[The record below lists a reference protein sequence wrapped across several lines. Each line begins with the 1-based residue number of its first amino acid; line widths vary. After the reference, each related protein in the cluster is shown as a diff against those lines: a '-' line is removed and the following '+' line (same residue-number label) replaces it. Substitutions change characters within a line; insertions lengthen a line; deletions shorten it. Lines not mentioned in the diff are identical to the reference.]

1 MTVVQTPGMAS
12 SNAADLSLPPA
23 VAVVAS
29 SVAESP
35 RAGSTTTAAGH
46 WSEIEA
52 MFADDPRASIE
63 LAAGL
68 VHDRLEALVT
78 SVKDR
83 QQSRRS
89 AWPGEDSGTEERYM
103 TLQHYRVFWHRL
115 EDFPMN
121 EHALLTGTS
130 ASAASR
136 EAESEQFRR
145 ARRQ

>member
-1 MTVVQTPGMAS
+1 MDVSLTPV
-12 SNAADLSLPPA
+12 

-35 RAGSTTTAAGH
+35 RAGNTITAGGH
-46 WSEIEA
+46 WSEIQA
-52 MFADDPRASIE
+52 MFADDPGASIE

-68 VHDRLEALVT
+68 VHDRLGALVT

-89 AWPGEDSGTEERYM
+89 AWQGEDSGTEDLRM
-103 TLQHYRVFWHRL
+103 TLRHYRVFWHRP

-121 EHALLTGTS
+121 EHALLAATS
-130 ASAASR
+130 PAAVSR
-136 EAESEQFRR
+136 AAESEQFRP

>member
-1 MTVVQTPGMAS
+1 MAS
-12 SNAADLSLPPA
+12 SNAGDLSLPPA
-23 VAVVAS
+23 VAVAAS

-35 RAGSTTTAAGH
+35 RAGNTTTAGGH
-46 WSEIEA
+46 GSEIQA

-89 AWPGEDSGTEERYM
+89 AWQGYDG
-103 TLQHYRVFWHRL
+103 
-115 EDFPMN
+115 N
-121 EHALLTGTS
+121 
-130 ASAASR
+130 
-136 EAESEQFRR
+136 
-145 ARRQ
+145 